1 LHGRSDATLNRHG
14 IRMGSSDIYG
24 PVEQL
29 EEIAEALVVGV
40 EQDGGGYWMPL
51 FVTTT
56 DGIDVDDVLSEK
68 IRDAIRHGA
77 SPRHV
82 PDEIIQAPGIPHTRT
97 GKKLEVP
104 VKRLLRGEARRSV
117 VDPGSVDRPE
127 LIDWYA
133 HIGAAHRRRDDTA
146 AGSAASRSPNG

>member
-1 LHGRSDATLNRHG
+1 
-14 IRMGSSDIYG
+14 MGSSDIYG

-40 EQDGGGYWMPL
+40 EQDSGGYWMPL

-68 IRDAIRHGA
+68 IRDAILHGA

-97 GKKLEVP
+97 GKKLEFSCSNVCCAETP
-104 VKRLLRGEARRSV
+104 SAPWSTPAAST
-117 VDPGSVDRPE
+117 DPNSSTGTPTSAPPTVR
-127 LIDWYA
+127 A
-133 HIGAAHRRRDDTA
+133 TGTA
-146 AGSAASRSPNG
+146 AGSVASPSPNG